1 MIPNTRKLP
10 IRHWTRT
17 DIQSNWTEQKK
28 TDTYNSGSGHVTE
41 RFLGTPP
48 PSPEGTFFD
57 MRGTRHLRHL
67 VVGRPG
73 ALLVSP
79 GGHRLLSLQRLAER
93 RVKVLAFFSVDS
105 GHSNWE
111 KWRMPYLA

>member
-1 MIPNTRKLP
+1 M
-10 IRHWTRT
+10 
-17 DIQSNWTEQKK
+17 TEPFL
-28 TDTYNSGSGHVTE
+28 V
-41 RFLGTPP
+41 LGTLS

-93 RVKVLAFFSVDS
+93 RVKVLSFFSVDS
-105 GHSNWE
+105 GRSNWE
-111 KWRMPYLA
+111 KWRLPFLTGKHVHLH